1 MALIMSRMPLTA
13 RELDVLRLLCSGKRY
28 ADIARELGMTRNT
41 AAGHLKSVYRKL
53 EVSSAAAAVMRAVQ
67 MQLFANAGE
76 SLPKIKAELPTGPSA
91 AIPTSTHRVTFRAK
105 R

>member
-1 MALIMSRMPLTA
+1 MPLTA

-67 MQLFANAGE
+67 MQLFASTAE
-76 SLPKIKAELPTGPSA
+76 SLPKIKAELPSASSA
-91 AIPTSTHRVTFRAK
+91 AVPTSTHRVTFRAK

>member
-1 MALIMSRMPLTA
+1 MNRMPLTA

-53 EVSSAAAAVMRAVQ
+53 DVNSAAAAVMRAVE
-67 MQLFANAGE
+67 MRLFANAAE
-76 SLPKIKAELPTGPSA
+76 TLPKVKADLPAASSA
-91 AIPTSTHRVTFRAK
+91 AVSSSTHRVTFRAK

>member
-1 MALIMSRMPLTA
+1 MLARTSTSGAETMALIIETMPLTA

-53 EVSSAAAAVMRAVQ
+53 EVSSAAAAVM
-67 MQLFANAGE
+67 
-76 SLPKIKAELPTGPSA
+76 
-91 AIPTSTHRVTFRAK
+91 K
-105 R
+105 RKSNSFLNDTQK

>member
-1 MALIMSRMPLTA
+1 MALIIETMPLTA

-53 EVSSAAAAVMRAVQ
+53 DVRSGAAAVMKAVE
-67 MQLFANAGE
+67 MQLLNTGE
-76 SLPKIKAELPTGPSA
+76 PLPKIKADPSTVSQTA
-91 AIPTSTHRVTFRAK
+91 VSTSAHRVTFRAK

>member
-1 MALIMSRMPLTA
+1 VALIIESMPLTA
-13 RELDVLRLLCSGKRY
+13 RELDVLRLLCGGKRY

-53 EVSSAAAAVMRAVQ
+53 DVNSAAAAVMKAVE
-67 MQLFANAGE
+67 MQLFGAGE
-76 SLPKIKAELPTGPSA
+76 PLPKVKADPSSVSA
-91 AIPTSTHRVTFRAK
+91 PAVSSSAHRVTFRAK

>member
-1 MALIMSRMPLTA
+1 MALIIENMPLTA

-53 EVSSAAAAVMRAVQ
+53 EVSSAAAAVMKAVE
-67 MQLFANAGE
+67 MQLFGAGE
-76 SLPKIKAELPTGPSA
+76 ALPKIKVDASA
-91 AIPTSTHRVTFRAK
+91 IGSPAVSASTHRVTFRAK

>member
-1 MALIMSRMPLTA
+1 MNRMPLTV

-53 EVSSAAAAVMRAVQ
+53 DVNSAAAAVMRAVE
-67 MQLFANAGE
+67 MRLFANAAE
-76 SLPKIKAELPTGPSA
+76 TLPKVKADLPAASSA
-91 AIPTSTHRVTFRAK
+91 AVSSSTHRVTFRAK

>member
-1 MALIMSRMPLTA
+1 MALIIETMPLTA

-53 EVSSAAAAVMRAVQ
+53 DVSSAAAAVMKAVE
-67 MQLFANAGE
+67 MQLFGADE
-76 SLPKIKAELPTGPSA
+76 TLPKVKADPAGVSSPAVSSA
-91 AIPTSTHRVTFRAK
+91 AHRVTFRAK

>member
-1 MALIMSRMPLTA
+1 MNRMPLTA

-41 AAGHLKSVYRKL
+41 VAGHLKSVYRKL
-53 EVSSAAAAVMRAVQ
+53 EVSSAAAAVMRAVE
-67 MQLFANAGE
+67 MQLFTNAGE
-76 SLPKIKAELPTGPSA
+76 TLPKIKADLPAVSSPALSS
-91 AIPTSTHRVTFRAK
+91 STHRVTFRAK